1 MAYLASKPVP
11 LKLHP
16 VYKKKYIIPTRS
28 IEVFLQKV
36 EKCIR
41 LRTPGAIIF
50 SLPRYGKSHSI
61 KYSRKYLAMEYPN
74 LPVFVVSSHKKKISS
89 ESAFFSKLLTDVKH
103 KHPESGTISAKRTRL
118 NNFLVEKASK
128 SDEDLVIFFID
139 EAQRFGIVEYE
150 WLRDVHDELDLQGI
164 RMMTFLV
171 GQYELLNQKHALRE
185 SKQIQIV
192 MRFMVDELQFRGIRT
207 EEELAICLQ
216 GYDESTFPEN
226 SDWSYS
232 RFFFPE
238 AYANGFRIIQ
248 QTNNLWGEFEKVHAK
263 ASFSSKIEIPMQY
276 VARTIELFML
286 ENMEHDSAKFRGT
299 KAMWK
304 QAIKE
309 SRFIDAQEEL
319 RLIIEEEDYEPIE

>member
-1 MAYLASKPVP
+1 MGYLASKPVP

-16 VYKKKYIIPTRS
+16 VYKKKYIIPTLS
-28 IEVFLQKV
+28 IQTFLQQV

-50 SLPRYGKSHSI
+50 SLPRYGKSYSI
-61 KYSRKYLAMEYPN
+61 KYIRKYLAMEYPN
-74 LPVFVVSSHKKKISS
+74 LPVFSVSSHNKKISS
-89 ESAFFSKLLTDVKH
+89 ESAFFTNLLTAVKH
-103 KHPESGTISAKRTRL
+103 KHPESGTISAKRNRL

-150 WLRDVHDELDLQGI
+150 WLRDVHDELDLHGI

-171 GQYELLNQKHALRE
+171 GQYELLNQKHAFRE

-192 MRFMVDELQFRGIRT
+192 MRFMVNELRFRGILSQ
-207 EEELAICLQ
+207 EELAICLQ

-226 SDWSYS
+226 SEWCYT

-238 AYANGFRIIQ
+238 AYASGFRILQ
-248 QTNNLWGEFEKVHAK
+248 QTENLWGEFEEVHNK
-263 ASFSSKIEIPMQY
+263 ACFGTKIEIPMQY
-276 VARTIELFML
+276 VARTVELFML
-286 ENMEHDSAKFRGT
+286 ENMEHDSEKFHGT
-299 KAMWK
+299 KSLWA

-309 SRFIDAQEEL
+309 SHFIDAQEEL
-319 RLIIEEEDYEPIE
+319 RLIIEEEDEFE